1 MATAGI
7 MRGVM
12 FLRHTKRKKD
22 GKEHR
27 YWSIVENRRV
37 GGGRVVQRPLLYLGE
52 INDSQELA
60 WRKSIAVLEEGAA
73 APRPLSLF
81 PEDRCEGVL
90 PDAAVVRLKLA
101 ELRLCRP
108 RQWGGCWLAVNL
120 WRELA
125 LDRFW
130 AERLGPSRKGTRWHQ
145 VLLLL
150 ATYRLLAPGSEWR
163 LHRQWFEG
171 SAMADLL
178 GEDVGLAEIH
188 KLYRCHDRL
197 LEHKQALFDHL
208 VGRWRD
214 LFNVSFDVLLYDL
227 TSTYFE
233 SDPPFPEGDK
243 RRHGYSRD
251 HRGDCVQVIIALVVT
266 PEGLPLAYEVL
277 PGNTADNT
285 TLKDFLARIVAQYG
299 KARRIWLM
307 DRGVPTEAVLAEMRA
322 ADPPVQYLV
331 GTPKGRL
338 TRLEKGLVD
347 KPWHDARPGVQVK
360 LLPQDGELYVFA
372 QSTDRVAK
380 ERAIRRRQLKWLWG
394 RLKQLAGMKLSR
406 EELLMRL
413 GAARKQARTAWRLIA
428 IEVAADS
435 AALSYRLDRAKLRR
449 ARRREGRYL
458 LRTNLTDDDPAR
470 LWGLYLQ
477 LVSVE
482 EAFRNLKGDL
492 AIRPIFHQDAAR
504 IEAHIFIAF
513 LAYCLH
519 VTLGRR
525 LHALAPGLTPR
536 SAIEKFAAVQMI
548 DLHIPTTD
556 GRELLLTRYTEPE
569 PELALLLDK
578 LKFVLPA
585 QPEPKIS
592 AAQTAPPSPM

>member
-380 ERAIRRRQLKWLWG
+380 ERAMRRRQLKWLWG

-482 EAFRNLKGDL
+482 QAFRNLKGDL

-592 AAQTAPPSPM
+592 AAQTAPPSPV